1 MYPAW
6 LIRCAFRGVLVLI
19 ALISTLAQFNPPQG
33 TANQLDFKNDPE
45 AERNCTDN
53 WVRSRR

>member
-19 ALISTLAQFNPPQG
+19 ALVSTLAQFNPPQG
-33 TANQLDFKNDPE
+33 TANQLDSNNAPQ
-45 AERNCTDN
+45 AERNCTKDR
-53 WVRSRR
+53 VRSRR